1 MRLQI
6 LTAALIRVVTLG
18 LLACLYLTPALAQ
31 STAKGN
37 RLGLNEAQRAMLA
50 CARNYCGHRSP
61 SVTGARGLWV
71 EGCFRQKMGKTPA
84 QMGITQP
91 RLSSCRALGRRIAGR

>member
-6 LTAALIRVVTLG
+6 LIAALICVITLG
-18 LLACLYLTPALAQ
+18 FLACLYLTPALAQ
-31 STAKGN
+31 SAAKGN
-37 RLGLNEAQRAMLA
+37 PLGLNEAQRAMLE
-50 CARNYCGHRSP
+50 CARNYCVSRSG
-61 SVTGARGLWV
+61 SVAGARGPWV

-84 QMGITQP
+84 QMGIAQP